1 MSRTRKTYPPEF
13 KAEAVRL
20 VREDGMGVARVAAS
34 LGVDRTLV
42 RDWVRRADEA
52 ALAGT
57 PAATTV
63 ASMADELS
71 RLRRENAVLREERE
85 ILNKAAVSASGQGN
99 TAQGMSKCVAYASTF
114 LGRRL
119 SRSAIASRSLCDSA
133 SSLVPFGRYW
143 RTNPLVFSLVPR
155 CHGLLGSQK

>member
-1 MSRTRKTYPPEF
+1 MSRMRKTYPPEF

-34 LGVDRTLV
+34 LGVNRTLV
-42 RDWVRRADEA
+42 RDWVRRAEEA

-63 ASMADELS
+63 TTMADELA

-85 ILNKAAVSASGQGN
+85 ILKKAAVSSSGQGN
-99 TAQGMSKCVAYASTF
+99 TAQWMSKGVAYSSTF
-114 LGRRL
+114 LRRRL
-119 SRSAIASRSLCDSA
+119 SRSAIASRSPCDRA
-133 SSLVPFGRYW
+133 SSLVPFGR
-143 RTNPLVFSLVPR
+143 
-155 CHGLLGSQK
+155 